1 MIKPIKGFQRRVICL
16 TKVFLSPFF
25 LETKVCLFVC
35 DYVHDNVRPRLRIT
49 LKKRTITDDV
59 STRSAQFPARQ
70 KACSQAS
77 ATSFSSF
84 TFSSWV
90 R

>member
-16 TKVFLSPFF
+16 TKKSF

-35 DYVHDNVRPRLRIT
+35 NYVHDNV
-49 LKKRTITDDV
+49 
-59 STRSAQFPARQ
+59 S
-70 KACSQAS
+70 
-77 ATSFSSF
+77 TSFKKKKKKKDHY
-84 TFSSWV
+84 

>member
-1 MIKPIKGFQRRVICL
+1 MIKPIKGFQRRVTCL
-16 TKVFLSPFF
+16 TKKSF

-35 DYVHDNVRPRLRIT
+35 NYVHDNVSTSFKNYFEKRI
-49 LKKRTITDDV
+49 ITDDV

-77 ATSFSSF
+77 ATTFSSF